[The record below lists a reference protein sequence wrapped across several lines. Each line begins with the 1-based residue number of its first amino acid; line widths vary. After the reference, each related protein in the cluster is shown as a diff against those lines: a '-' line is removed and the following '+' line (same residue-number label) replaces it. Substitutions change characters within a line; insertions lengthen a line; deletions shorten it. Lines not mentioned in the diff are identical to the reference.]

1 MPNPI
6 LIRKNLIW
14 CTRKFWPSSSHPPRD
29 FVAIKERGEEARV
42 SPFGKGGLRGIFS
55 QIVEPW
61 VTAEISPDPSFTKR
75 GNHKLPPLKGEDV
88 GNLLRARKTF
98 ATLIVA
104 LSVSLGAVAI
114 ACPAT
119 LERVRVGYSVGGL
132 IPFPVVVACENK
144 FFEHLGLD
152 VELIN
157 IPPTLAVTA
166 LVSGDLQYVIFAGT
180 TLNAAVRGFPVK
192 LVMVYNDRPLFS
204 LMSRPE
210 IRSVKEMKGK
220 VLGIASLTSG
230 ESFLSRRL
238 LKEAGVDPEREVTLR
253 SIGNTPDRLVALR
266 TGVVDATT
274 LTVPVDIQAEKQG
287 LRRLAFMGE
296 ILESINGGLGVSER
310 WIQQRPEQIR
320 KMITGV
326 FRGMAHA
333 RAHRQESIGLV
344 MSKWKMERDVAEK
357 AFDLMLRTWSD
368 NGQSSDQALQVG
380 IEESLKFSSNKQT
393 VALSRVADFNFV
405 REVYREL
412 REK

>member
-1 MPNPI
+1 MRSTRKSKMHALILSNAFRSTI
-6 LIRKNLIW
+6 LIAFAFTL
-14 CTRKFWPSSSHPPRD
+14 
-29 FVAIKERGEEARV
+29 
-42 SPFGKGGLRGIFS
+42 S
-55 QIVEPW
+55 Q
-61 VTAEISPDPSFTKR
+61 PSF
-75 GNHKLPPLKGEDV
+75 
-88 GNLLRARKTF
+88 A
-98 ATLIVA
+98 ATRDI
-104 LSVSLGAVAI
+104 
-114 ACPAT
+114 
-119 LERVRVGYSVGGL
+119 ERIQVGYSVGGL
-132 IPFPVVVACENK
+132 IPFPVVVARENK

-180 TLNAAVRGFPVK
+180 TLNAAVRGLPVK

-274 LTVPVDIQAEKQG
+274 LTVPVDIQAEKLG
-287 LRRLAFMGE
+287 LTRLAFMGE

-310 WIQQRPEQIR
+310 WIQQRPDQIK

-326 FRGMAHA
+326 FRGMAYA
-333 RAHRQESIGLV
+333 RAHRPESIALV

-357 AFDLMLRTWSD
+357 AFDLMIRTWSD
-368 NGQSSDQALQVG
+368 NGQASDQALQVG
-380 IEESLKFSSNKQT
+380 IEESLKVSSSKQSVPLT
-393 VALSRVADFNFV
+393 RVADFSFA

-412 REK
+412 KVK

>member
-1 MPNPI
+1 
-6 LIRKNLIW
+6 L
-14 CTRKFWPSSSHPPRD
+14 
-29 FVAIKERGEEARV
+29 AG
-42 SPFGKGGLRGIFS
+42 
-55 QIVEPW
+55 
-61 VTAEISPDPSFTKR
+61 
-75 GNHKLPPLKGEDV
+75 
-88 GNLLRARKTF
+88 
-98 ATLIVA
+98 LIVA
-104 LSVSLGAVAI
+104 LGVALGSDSI
-114 ACPAT
+114 AGTAS

-132 IPFPVVVACENK
+132 IPFPVVVAKENK
-144 FFEHLGLD
+144 LFEPLGLEL
-152 VELIN
+152 ELIN

-180 TLNAAVRGFPVK
+180 TLNAAVRGLPVK

-253 SIGNTPDRLVALR
+253 TIGNTPDRLVALR

-274 LTVPVDIQAEKQG
+274 LTVPVDIQAEKLG

-296 ILESINGGLGVSER
+296 MLESISGGLGVSDR
-310 WIQQRPEQIR
+310 WIQQRPDQIK

-333 RAHRQESIGLV
+333 RGYRQESIALV
-344 MSKWKMERDVAEK
+344 MSKWKMDRDVAEK
-357 AFDLMLRTWSD
+357 AFDLMLTTWSE
-368 NGQSSDQALQVG
+368 NGQASDQAVQVG
-380 IEESLKFSSNKQT
+380 IEESLKVSSSKQS
-393 VALSRVADFNFV
+393 VPVSRVVDFSFV
-405 REVYREL
+405 RDAYREL
-412 REK
+412 KAK